1 VSSPRSGPLAAGA
14 RVGCSAEGGWAA
26 AALAAEGGRG
36 ACARA
41 PQATAVEETV
51 GGGGGRRAC
60 AAMKET
66 AAAGPGRRPEGARGV
81 DFSFFFQ
88 PKTVRGVRKQGMHGG

>member
-1 VSSPRSGPLAAGA
+1 MSSPRSGPLAAGA

-81 DFSFFFQ
+81 DFSFFSTQ
-88 PKTVRGVRKQGMHGG
+88 NGTRCT